1 MRRSDYITQ
10 QKIDKIIDKY
20 KYVINRFSFHWCNS
34 GMKLLDNIMCP
45 IVDKFEIQY
54 MENSTA
60 FRPSLSHK
68 LNPTVLYNIVMFF
81 F

>member
-10 QKIDKIIDKY
+10 QKIHKIIE

-34 GMKLLDNIMCP
+34 GIKLLDNIMCP

-54 MENSTA
+54 VENSTA
-60 FRPSLSHK
+60 FGPSLSHK
-68 LNPTVLYNIVMFF
+68 LNPTVLYDIVLFF
-81 F
+81 LF